1 MAERHAN
8 RLIALGLLWAFG
20 VTLLRGLRR
29 PNDWAEAHWLIG
41 YDFGLIKRGLPA
53 TLLRPFT
60 AASPERAEM
69 AITVV
74 ATALTALLCLVLIY
88 VCGSILRRA
97 DFSRNAVVAVAVFA
111 TSPFVV
117 MTGHLNGYFDAPI
130 ILLTALAVALTWRG
144 RAGWAAVALTIGLLV
159 HETIFIIGFP
169 TVVWAALLANW
180 RDGLTGRPAARRLAP
195 LAAPLLAFAALFV
208 YQSFAIDAA
217 TLERTLIAHLE
228 TFPFIQYDQEV
239 IVPRAFA
246 KSFVAHFQSQSPRVW
261 GRLFDGGL
269 IVAVLPTV
277 AVWLLFIRQALRAAN
292 TPRHLAVT
300 AGLLPF
306 LPLALHLIAWDTARI
321 WTYPVI
327 VALLVGWVACLAA
340 EPARL
345 RAADSRLLTLLG
357 LLALP
362 LNVFGRVP
370 LMDWRVERFSAVWR
384 AVLYSPLLIV
394 LACSVILRNRTSSSP
409 QPGRDSEESHYIS

>member
-1 MAERHAN
+1 MMPQRRADG
-8 RLIALGLLWAFG
+8 LIALGLLWAFG

-69 AITVV
+69 AITLV
-74 ATALTALLCLVLIY
+74 ATALTALLCLVLIA

-97 DFSRNAVVAVAVFA
+97 GFSRNAVVAVAVFA

-130 ILLTALAVALTWRG
+130 VLLTVLAVTLAWRG
-144 RAGWAAVALTIGLLV
+144 RAGWAALALTIGLLV

-169 TVVWAALLANW
+169 TVIWAALLANR
-180 RDGLTGRPAARRLAP
+180 RDVATGQAAARRLAP
-195 LAAPLLAFAALFV
+195 LLAPLVAFAALFV

-217 TLERTLIAHLE
+217 ELESTLITHLE

-261 GRLFDGGL
+261 GRLFDPGL
-269 IVAVLPTV
+269 MLAMLPTV

-292 TPRHLAVT
+292 TPRRLIMA

-321 WTYPVI
+321 WSYPII

-345 RAADSRLLTLLG
+345 RAADSRLLAMLG
-357 LLALP
+357 LLTLP

-370 LMDWRVERFSAVWR
+370 LMDWRVERFSNWWR
-384 AVLYSPLLIV
+384 AALYAPAAIV
-394 LACSVILRNRTSSSP
+394 LL
-409 QPGRDSEESHYIS
+409 GRVARRGR

>member
-1 MAERHAN
+1 MMPQRRADG
-8 RLIALGLLWAFG
+8 LIALGLLWAFG

-69 AITVV
+69 AITLV
-74 ATALTALLCLVLIY
+74 ATALTALLCLVLIA

-97 DFSRNAVVAVAVFA
+97 GFSRNAVVAVAVFA

-130 ILLTALAVALTWRG
+130 VLLTVLAVTLAWRG
-144 RAGWAAVALTIGLLV
+144 RAGWAALALTIGLLV

-169 TVVWAALLANW
+169 TVIWAALLANR
-180 RDGLTGRPAARRLAP
+180 RDVATGQAAARQLAP
-195 LAAPLLAFAALFV
+195 LIAPLVAFAALFV

-217 TLERTLIAHLE
+217 ELESTLITHLE
-228 TFPFIQYDQEV
+228 SFPFIQYDQEV

-261 GRLFDGGL
+261 GRLFDPGL
-269 IVAVLPTV
+269 MLAMLPTV

-292 TPRHLAVT
+292 MPRRLIMA

-321 WTYPVI
+321 WSYPII

-345 RAADSRLLTLLG
+345 RAADSRLLTVLG
-357 LLALP
+357 LSTLP

-370 LMDWRVERFSAVWR
+370 LMDWRVERFSNWWR
-384 AVLYSPLLIV
+384 AALYAPAAIV
-394 LACSVILRNRTSSSP
+394 LL
-409 QPGRDSEESHYIS
+409 GRVARRGR

>member
-1 MAERHAN
+1 MMPQRRADG
-8 RLIALGLLWAFG
+8 LIALGLLWAFG

-53 TLLRPFT
+53 TVLRPFT

-69 AITVV
+69 AITLV
-74 ATALTALLCLVLIY
+74 ATALTALLCLVLIA

-97 DFSRNAVVAVAVFA
+97 GFSRNAVVAVAVFA

-130 ILLTALAVALTWRG
+130 VLLTVLAVTLAWRG
-144 RAGWAAVALTIGLLV
+144 RAGWAALALTIGLLV

-169 TVVWAALLANW
+169 TVIWAALLANR
-180 RDGLTGRPAARRLAP
+180 RDVATGQAAARRLAP
-195 LAAPLLAFAALFV
+195 LLAPLVAFAALFV

-217 TLERTLIAHLE
+217 ELESTLITHLE

-261 GRLFDGGL
+261 GRLFDPGL
-269 IVAVLPTV
+269 MLAMLPTV

-292 TPRHLAVT
+292 TPRHLIMA

-321 WTYPVI
+321 WSYPII

-345 RAADSRLLTLLG
+345 RAADSRLLTVLG
-357 LLALP
+357 LSTLP

-370 LMDWRVERFSAVWR
+370 LMDWRVERFSNWWR
-384 AVLYSPLLIV
+384 AALYAPAAIV
-394 LACSVILRNRTSSSP
+394 LL
-409 QPGRDSEESHYIS
+409 GRVARRGR

>member
-1 MAERHAN
+1 MAERRAN
-8 RLIALGLLWAFG
+8 GLIALGLLWAFG

-60 AASPERAEM
+60 AASPERAEI

-74 ATALTALLCLVLIY
+74 ATALTALLCLVLIA

-97 DFSRNAVVAVAVFA
+97 GFSRNAVVAVAVFA

-130 ILLTALAVALTWRG
+130 ILLTVLAVTLAWRG
-144 RAGWAAVALTIGLLV
+144 RAGWAALALTIGLLV

-169 TVVWAALLANW
+169 TVIWAALLANR
-180 RDGLTGRPAARRLAP
+180 RDIATGQAAARRLAP
-195 LAAPLLAFAALFV
+195 LIAPLVAFAALFV

-217 TLERTLIAHLE
+217 ELESTLITHLE

-261 GRLFDGGL
+261 GRLFDPGL
-269 IVAVLPTV
+269 MLAMLPTV

-292 TPRHLAVT
+292 TPRHLIMA

-321 WTYPVI
+321 WSYPII

-345 RAADSRLLTLLG
+345 RAADSRLLTVLG
-357 LLALP
+357 LSTLP

-370 LMDWRVERFSAVWR
+370 LMDWRVERFSNWWR
-384 AVLYSPLLIV
+384 AALYAPAAIV
-394 LACSVILRNRTSSSP
+394 LL
-409 QPGRDSEESHYIS
+409 GRVARRGR

>member
-1 MAERHAN
+1 MMPQRRADG
-8 RLIALGLLWAFG
+8 LIALGLLWAFG

-69 AITVV
+69 AITLV
-74 ATALTALLCLVLIY
+74 ATALTALLCLVLIA

-97 DFSRNAVVAVAVFA
+97 GFSRNAVVAVAVFA

-130 ILLTALAVALTWRG
+130 VLLTVLAVTLAWRG
-144 RAGWAAVALTIGLLV
+144 RAGWAALALTIGLLV

-169 TVVWAALLANW
+169 TVIWAALLANR
-180 RDGLTGRPAARRLAP
+180 RDVATGQAAARQLAP
-195 LAAPLLAFAALFV
+195 LIAPLVAFAALFV

-217 TLERTLIAHLE
+217 ELESTLITHLE
-228 TFPFIQYDQEV
+228 SFPFIQYDQEV

-261 GRLFDGGL
+261 GRLFDPGL
-269 IVAVLPTV
+269 MLAMLPTV

-292 TPRHLAVT
+292 MPRRLIMA

-321 WTYPVI
+321 WSYPII

-345 RAADSRLLTLLG
+345 RAADSRLLTVLG
-357 LLALP
+357 LSTLP

-370 LMDWRVERFSAVWR
+370 LMDWRVERFSNWWR
-384 AVLYSPLLIV
+384 AALYAPAAIV
-394 LACSVILRNRTSSSP
+394 LI
-409 QPGRDSEESHYIS
+409 GRVARRGR

>member
-1 MAERHAN
+1 MMPQRRADG
-8 RLIALGLLWAFG
+8 LIALGLLWAFG

-69 AITVV
+69 AITLV
-74 ATALTALLCLVLIY
+74 ATALTALLCLVLIA

-97 DFSRNAVVAVAVFA
+97 GFSRNAVVAVAVFA

-130 ILLTALAVALTWRG
+130 VLLTVLAVTLAWRG
-144 RAGWAAVALTIGLLV
+144 RAGWAALALTIGLLV

-169 TVVWAALLANW
+169 TVIWAALLANR
-180 RDGLTGRPAARRLAP
+180 RDVATGQAAARRLAP
-195 LAAPLLAFAALFV
+195 LLAPLVAFAALFV

-217 TLERTLIAHLE
+217 ELESTLITHLE

-261 GRLFDGGL
+261 GRLFDPGL
-269 IVAVLPTV
+269 MLAMLPTV
-277 AVWLLFIRQALRAAN
+277 AVWLLFIRQALRAAAM
-292 TPRHLAVT
+292 PRGLTIA
-300 AGLLPF
+300 AWLLPF

-321 WTYPVI
+321 WSYPII

-345 RAADSRLLTLLG
+345 RAADSRLLAMLG
-357 LLALP
+357 LLTLP
-362 LNVFGRVP
+362 LNVC
-370 LMDWRVERFSAVWR
+370 LLYTSDAADERS
-384 AVLYSPLLIV
+384 
-394 LACSVILRNRTSSSP
+394 SVDLGGPRI
-409 QPGRDSEESHYIS
+409 IKKKKI

>member
-1 MAERHAN
+1 MMPQRRADG
-8 RLIALGLLWAFG
+8 LIALGLLWAFG

-69 AITVV
+69 AITLV
-74 ATALTALLCLVLIY
+74 ATALTALLCLVLIA

-97 DFSRNAVVAVAVFA
+97 GFSRNAVVAVAVFA

-130 ILLTALAVALTWRG
+130 VLLTVLAVTLAWRG
-144 RAGWAAVALTIGLLV
+144 RAGWAALALTIGLLV

-169 TVVWAALLANW
+169 TVIWAALLANR
-180 RDGLTGRPAARRLAP
+180 RDVATGQAAARQLAP
-195 LAAPLLAFAALFV
+195 LIAPLVAFAALFV

-217 TLERTLIAHLE
+217 ELESTLITHLE
-228 TFPFIQYDQEV
+228 SFPFIQYDQEV

-261 GRLFDGGL
+261 GRLFDPGL
-269 IVAVLPTV
+269 MLAMLPTV

-292 TPRHLAVT
+292 MPRRLIMA

-321 WTYPVI
+321 WSYPII

-345 RAADSRLLTLLG
+345 RAADSRLLAMLG
-357 LLALP
+357 LLTLP

-370 LMDWRVERFSAVWR
+370 LMDWRVERFSNWWR
-384 AVLYSPLLIV
+384 AALYAPAAIV
-394 LACSVILRNRTSSSP
+394 LL
-409 QPGRDSEESHYIS
+409 GRVARRGR

>member
-1 MAERHAN
+1 MMPQRRADG
-8 RLIALGLLWAFG
+8 LIALGLLWAFG

-69 AITVV
+69 AITLV
-74 ATALTALLCLVLIY
+74 ATALTALLCLVLIA

-97 DFSRNAVVAVAVFA
+97 GFSRNAVVAVAVFA

-130 ILLTALAVALTWRG
+130 VLLTVLAVTLAWRG
-144 RAGWAAVALTIGLLV
+144 RAGWAALALTIGLLV

-169 TVVWAALLANW
+169 TVIWAALLANR
-180 RDGLTGRPAARRLAP
+180 RDVATGQAAARRLAP
-195 LAAPLLAFAALFV
+195 LLAPLVAFAALFV

-217 TLERTLIAHLE
+217 ELESTLITHLE
-228 TFPFIQYDQEV
+228 SFPFIQYDQEV

-261 GRLFDGGL
+261 GRLFDPGL
-269 IVAVLPTV
+269 MLAMLPTV

-292 TPRHLAVT
+292 TPRRLIMA

-321 WTYPVI
+321 WSYPII

-345 RAADSRLLTLLG
+345 RAADSRLLAMLG
-357 LLALP
+357 LLTLP

-370 LMDWRVERFSAVWR
+370 LMDWRVERFSNWWR
-384 AVLYSPLLIV
+384 AALYAPAAIV
-394 LACSVILRNRTSSSP
+394 LL
-409 QPGRDSEESHYIS
+409 GRVARRGR

>member
-1 MAERHAN
+1 MMPQRRADG
-8 RLIALGLLWAFG
+8 LIALGLLWAFG

-69 AITVV
+69 AITLV
-74 ATALTALLCLVLIY
+74 ATALTALLCLVLIA

-97 DFSRNAVVAVAVFA
+97 GFSRNAVVAVAVFA

-130 ILLTALAVALTWRG
+130 VLLTVLAVTLAWRG
-144 RAGWAAVALTIGLLV
+144 RAGWAALALTIGLLV

-169 TVVWAALLANW
+169 TVIWAALLANR
-180 RDGLTGRPAARRLAP
+180 RDVATGQAAARRLAP
-195 LAAPLLAFAALFV
+195 LLAPLVAFAALFV

-217 TLERTLIAHLE
+217 ELESTLITHLE

-261 GRLFDGGL
+261 GRLFDPGL
-269 IVAVLPTV
+269 MLAMLPTV

-292 TPRHLAVT
+292 TPRRLIMA

-321 WTYPVI
+321 WSYPII

-345 RAADSRLLTLLG
+345 RAADSRLLTVLG
-357 LLALP
+357 LSTLP

-370 LMDWRVERFSAVWR
+370 LMDWRVERFSNWWR
-384 AVLYSPLLIV
+384 AALYAPAAIV
-394 LACSVILRNRTSSSP
+394 LL
-409 QPGRDSEESHYIS
+409 GRVARRGR

>member
-1 MAERHAN
+1 MAKRHAN

-41 YDFGLIKRGLPA
+41 YNFGLIKRGLPA
-53 TLLRPFT
+53 TLLRPFV
-60 AASPERAEM
+60 AAFPDRAET

-74 ATALTALLCLVLIY
+74 STVLTALLCLALLFI
-88 VCGSILRRA
+88 CWTILRRSA
-97 DFSRNAVVAVAVFA
+97 FSTNTVVALAVFA

-130 ILLTALAVALTWRG
+130 ILLTVLAVALTWRG
-144 RAGWAAVALTIGLLV
+144 RLGWAAAALTAGLLV
-159 HETIFIIGFP
+159 HETIFVIGYP
-169 TVVWAALLANW
+169 TVVWAALMTSH
-180 RDGLTGRPAARRLAP
+180 RDGITGQTATRRLAP
-195 LAAPLLAFAALFV
+195 LALPLLAFAALFV

-217 TLERTLIAHLE
+217 ELERTLIVHLE
-228 TFPFIQYDQEV
+228 TFPFIQFDQEI

-246 KSFVAHFQSQSPRVW
+246 KSFVAHFQAQSPRVW

-269 IVAVLPTV
+269 MLAVLPTV
-277 AVWLLFIRQALRAAN
+277 AVWLLFIRQGLLAGNASRG
-292 TPRHLAVT
+292 LAVA

-321 WTYPVI
+321 WTYPVV

-345 RAADSRLLTLLG
+345 RAADSRPLTILG
-357 LLALP
+357 LLTLP
-362 LNVFGRVP
+362 LNVFGQIP
-370 LMDWRVERFSAVWR
+370 LMDWRVERFGAAWR
-384 AVLYSPLLIV
+384 AVLYAPLAAALV
-394 LACSVILRNRTSSSP
+394 AALARHRRADYTSDDQQLTP
-409 QPGRDSEESHYIS
+409 ERP

>member
-1 MAERHAN
+1 MMPQRRADG
-8 RLIALGLLWAFG
+8 LIALGLLWAFG

-69 AITVV
+69 AITLV
-74 ATALTALLCLVLIY
+74 ATALTALLCLVLIA

-97 DFSRNAVVAVAVFA
+97 GFSRNAVVAVAVFA

-130 ILLTALAVALTWRG
+130 VLLTVLAVTLAWRG
-144 RAGWAAVALTIGLLV
+144 RAGWAALALTIGLLV

-169 TVVWAALLANW
+169 TVIWAALLANR
-180 RDGLTGRPAARRLAP
+180 RDVATGQAAARQLAP
-195 LAAPLLAFAALFV
+195 LIAPLVAFAALFV

-217 TLERTLIAHLE
+217 ELESTLITHLE
-228 TFPFIQYDQEV
+228 SFPFIQYDQEV

-261 GRLFDGGL
+261 GRLFDPGL
-269 IVAVLPTV
+269 MLAMLPTV

-292 TPRHLAVT
+292 TPRHLIMVPGCCRSCPWPSTSSPGTRRAS
-300 AGLLPF
+300 G
-306 LPLALHLIAWDTARI
+306 
-321 WTYPVI
+321 VI
-327 VALLVGWVACLAA
+327 
-340 EPARL
+340 P
-345 RAADSRLLTLLG
+345 
-357 LLALP
+357 
-362 LNVFGRVP
+362 
-370 LMDWRVERFSAVWR
+370 
-384 AVLYSPLLIV
+384 
-394 LACSVILRNRTSSSP
+394 SSSP
-409 QPGRDSEESHYIS
+409 CWWAGWPVWRPNRRGCGRPILAC